1 MTAGSITPPRLEM
14 SGVRKRFG
22 ATVALD
28 GVDLSIA
35 AGEVHALVGENGAGK
50 STLMQIMAG
59 VLKPDHGSLL
69 LNGSEIHLQNPN
81 HAQHLGISLVFQELA
96 LCPNMSVAENI
107 FTNIQ
112 PVKRLDFINFNEMY
126 DVTRASLE
134 AFGVELDPQAPL
146 RNYNLATQQIVE
158 IARAIQRNASVLLL
172 DEPTSSIGS
181 RETERLFQVIR
192 TLRDHGVGVVYVSH
206 KLDEVFKISDRITVL
221 KDGNLVGTVN
231 TRETTPD
238 DVVRMMV
245 GREFDKMFPQS
256 VVTQTAPLLKVNQ
269 LSGKGFSDVS
279 LEAKSG
285 EVLGLFGLT
294 GAGRS
299 ELARAIFGID
309 PPASGD
315 ILLDDRVVH
324 ITDPRQAMQLGI
336 AYVTEDRK
344 IDGLFLDMSLK
355 NNVASTNLDAISQGM
370 MINNRRLNTLAK
382 EWTQNLQIKSRSVE
396 QFVNYLSGGNQQKVL
411 FAKWLARN
419 PRVLIADEPTRGVDV
434 GAKADIHALLHE
446 RARNGA
452 AVMVISSELPEVM
465 GLSDRIVVMR
475 AGKVVGVFESAE
487 ATEEQI
493 VACAAGATGNEKRE
507 HEVIQ

>member
-1 MTAGSITPPRLEM
+1 MDIEM
-14 SGVRKRFG
+14 SDLIFEARQITKNYPG
-22 ATVALD
+22 TCALD
-28 GVDLSIA
+28 GVNFSLKK
-35 AGEVHALVGENGAGK
+35 GEVHALVGENGAGK

-59 VLKPDHGSLL
+59 VLKPDQGTLL
-69 LNGSEIHLQNPN
+69 LNGSEVQLHDPSQ
-81 HAQHLGISLVFQELA
+81 AQHLGISLVFQELA
-96 LCPNMSVAENI
+96 LCTNMSVAENI

-112 PVKRLDFINFNEMY
+112 PVNGFDFINFDEMY
-126 DVTRASLE
+126 SVAGTSLQ

-181 RETERLFQVIR
+181 KETDRLFQVIR
-192 TLRDHGVGVVYVSH
+192 TLRDQGVGVVYVSH

-231 TRETTPD
+231 TREATSD

-256 VVTQTAPLLKVNQ
+256 VVTKTAPLLKVNH
-269 LSGKGFSDVS
+269 LSGKGFADVS
-279 LEAKSG
+279 LEANSG

-299 ELARAIFGID
+299 ELARAIFGIE
-309 PPASGD
+309 PYTSGEI
-315 ILLDDRVVH
+315 ILDNEVVH
-324 ITDPRQAMQLGI
+324 ITNPRQAMKMGI

-344 IDGLFLDMSLK
+344 IDGLFLGMALK
-355 NNVASTNLDAISQGM
+355 NNIASTNLDAISQGM
-370 MINNRRLNTLAK
+370 MINNHLLTALAK
-382 EWTQNLQIKSRSVE
+382 DWMQNLQIKSRNVE
-396 QFVNYLSGGNQQKVL
+396 QLVNYLSGGNQQKVL

-419 PRVLIADEPTRGVDV
+419 PRLLIADEPTRGVDV
-434 GAKADIHALLHE
+434 GAKADVHALLHE

-452 AVMVISSELPEVM
+452 AVVVISSELPEVM

-475 AGKVVGVFESAE
+475 AGKVVCVFNGAE
-487 ATEEQI
+487 ATEEQL
-493 VACAAGATGNEKRE
+493 VAYAAGALTN
-507 HEVIQ
+507 

>member
-1 MTAGSITPPRLEM
+1 MDTEKSNVIFEAHQITKNYP
-14 SGVRKRFG
+14 G
-22 ATVALD
+22 TCALNS
-28 GVDLSIA
+28 VDFFLKK
-35 AGEVHALVGENGAGK
+35 GEVHALVGENGAGK

-59 VLKPDHGSLL
+59 VLKPDHGSLI
-69 LNGSEIHLQNPN
+69 LNGSEIHLRDPS

-96 LCPNMSVAENI
+96 LCTNMSVAENV

-112 PVKRLDFINFNEMY
+112 PVKAFDFINFDEMY
-126 DVTRASLE
+126 AAAGTSLQT
-134 AFGVELDPQAPL
+134 FGVELDPRML
-146 RNYNLATQQIVE
+146 LHNFNLATQQIVE

-172 DEPTSSIGS
+172 DEPTSAIGS
-181 RETERLFQVIR
+181 KETERLFQVIR
-192 TLRDHGVGVVYVSH
+192 TLSNHGVGVVYVSH

-231 TRETTPD
+231 TKETTPD
-238 DVVRMMV
+238 DIVRMMV
-245 GREFDKMFPQS
+245 GREFDKMFTQS
-256 VVTQTAPLLKVNQ
+256 GTIQTTPLLKVKH

-279 LEAKSG
+279 LEANSG

-309 PPASGD
+309 PPTSGE
-315 ILLDDRVVH
+315 ILLDDQVVH
-324 ITDPRQAMQLGI
+324 ITNPRQGMKMGI

-344 IDGLFLDMSLK
+344 IDGLFLEMSLK
-355 NNVASTNLDAISQGM
+355 NNIASTNLDVISQGI
-370 MINNRRLNTLAK
+370 MISNRRLTALAK
-382 EWTQNLQIKSRSVE
+382 EWIQNLQIKSRNVE

-452 AVMVISSELPEVM
+452 VVVVISSELPEVM
-465 GLSDRIVVMR
+465 GLSDRIAVMR
-475 AGKVVGVFESAE
+475 AGKVVGVFNSAE
-487 ATEEQI
+487 ASEEQI
-493 VACAAGATGNEKRE
+493 VAYAVGASAIE
-507 HEVIQ
+507 

>member
-1 MTAGSITPPRLEM
+1 
-14 SGVRKRFG
+14 
-22 ATVALD
+22 
-28 GVDLSIA
+28 
-35 AGEVHALVGENGAGK
+35 
-50 STLMQIMAG
+50 
-59 VLKPDHGSLL
+59 
-69 LNGSEIHLQNPN
+69 
-81 HAQHLGISLVFQELA
+81 
-96 LCPNMSVAENI
+96 
-107 FTNIQ
+107 
-112 PVKRLDFINFNEMY
+112 
-126 DVTRASLE
+126 
-134 AFGVELDPQAPL
+134 
-146 RNYNLATQQIVE
+146 
-158 IARAIQRNASVLLL
+158 
-172 DEPTSSIGS
+172 
-181 RETERLFQVIR
+181 
-192 TLRDHGVGVVYVSH
+192 
-206 KLDEVFKISDRITVL
+206 
-221 KDGNLVGTVN
+221 
-231 TRETTPD
+231 
-238 DVVRMMV
+238 MMV

-256 VVTQTAPLLKVNQ
+256 VVTQTAPLLKVIQ

-475 AGKVVGVFESAE
+475 AGEVVGVFESAE